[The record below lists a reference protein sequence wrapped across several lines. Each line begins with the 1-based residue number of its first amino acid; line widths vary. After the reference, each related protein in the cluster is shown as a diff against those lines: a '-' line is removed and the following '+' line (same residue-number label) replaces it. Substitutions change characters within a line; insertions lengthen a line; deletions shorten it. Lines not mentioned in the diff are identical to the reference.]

1 MSSSDN
7 PPDIMNVGV
16 PHIKSKIKHA
26 RNNNYNLE
34 TILPE
39 FIDFPIENT
48 DKISI
53 TVNVNEKKLFNL
65 SVSDN
70 YNNGF
75 ENILEE
81 DQKNPF
87 NWGHER
93 DGHENND
100 VISEY
105 GTGMKQA
112 MAACGT
118 KNTVYTK
125 LSTGDSYF
133 IHNNLHEM
141 SNRPDPI
148 KSYSPTVFKKIC
160 DNDYKN
166 YHEFDTGSTILIEE
180 IRPEIYHST
189 TEDEIIQTIK
199 QIITKSYNKL
209 LIKKKDTLQIR
220 VNGSLVT
227 PLPEYFDI
235 PQCIPFNIVR
245 HILIKKGSD
254 NKPILLEKN
263 KISDTKFK
271 YREYNGTTKQ
281 WRAISSAGDIRVY
294 LDLPNYYSN
303 GYMSDDGTMMT
314 LKATGIMFIQHLS
327 NVELPKGNTKIYKI
341 DRYHGCYMD
350 TNNSNGAKNYVYIEL
365 LLKSKELGKVLGATY
380 KKTIDLN
387 KTNDITEQLKANI
400 KNLSSLLEYDTS
412 TPKAERHYKTALKY
426 GIDIPES
433 KIPKKFRNSSA
444 PDGNSSSDPEEEEP
458 EPVNSPISDEEEEP
472 EPAPAP
478 ANPPISDEEEEP
490 EPAPA
495 PVNSPISD
503 EEEEP
508 EPEPAPANPPLSEEE
523 KEPEI
528 RRIAEDKFNN
538 EISDIKTKGD
548 LFDVLNKIVI
558 SINTDADK
566 KKQIMECDVDID
578 QSVISYVKYI
588 NQLINN

>member
-1 MSSSDN
+1 
-7 PPDIMNVGV
+7 
-16 PHIKSKIKHA
+16 
-26 RNNNYNLE
+26 
-34 TILPE
+34 
-39 FIDFPIENT
+39 
-48 DKISI
+48 
-53 TVNVNEKKLFNL
+53 
-65 SVSDN
+65 
-70 YNNGF
+70 
-75 ENILEE
+75 
-81 DQKNPF
+81 
-87 NWGHER
+87 
-93 DGHENND
+93 
-100 VISEY
+100 
-105 GTGMKQA
+105 
-112 MAACGT
+112 
-118 KNTVYTK
+118 
-125 LSTGDSYF
+125 
-133 IHNNLHEM
+133 
-141 SNRPDPI
+141 
-148 KSYSPTVFKKIC
+148 
-160 DNDYKN
+160 
-166 YHEFDTGSTILIEE
+166 
-180 IRPEIYHST
+180 
-189 TEDEIIQTIK
+189 
-199 QIITKSYNKL
+199 
-209 LIKKKDTLQIR
+209 
-220 VNGSLVT
+220 
-227 PLPEYFDI
+227 LPEYFDI

-472 EPAPAP
+472 EP
-478 ANPPISDEEEEP
+478 
-490 EPAPA
+490 
-495 PVNSPISD
+495 
-503 EEEEP
+503 
-508 EPEPAPANPPLSEEE
+508 EPAPANPPLSEEE